1 LDARN
6 FGATGALIGATGP
19 VRAVATVSHLLQPA
33 LGHVDRPLDFFPFR
47 SRGLTFCQF
56 ALPGAQFLK
65 LTFDLAQLA
74 LAHLSLT
81 PVGARV
87 LGAIPRPAIPLAPIA
102 RSPIARSPI
111 ARSTIARS
119 AIFGTAIFGA
129 ASLRATILHPASFA
143 RSTITGATITGSTV
157 LGSTISGCIRLGP
170 PTFGA
175 KWAGGTRGAAAVF
188 DQLLFGSQL
197 GLRPRP
203 TGITRRILGSTPQ
216 QTHSQHQPQIPRH
229 VVFLPVS
236 VSKNLG
242 E

>member
-102 RSPIARSPI
+102 RS
-111 ARSTIARS
+111 T
-119 AIFGTAIFGA
+119 IFGSTVFGS

-143 RSTITGATITGSTV
+143 RSTITGSTVVWATITGSTV
-157 LGSTISGCIRLGP
+157 LGATISGSIRLGA

-188 DQLLFGSQL
+188 DQLLLGGQL

-216 QTHSQHQPQIPRH
+216 QNHSQHQPQIPRH

-242 E
+242 